1 MPFTGQEHRGVGAV
15 LVLFRRVQKPA
26 VPERDRVGL
35 FGSRHED
42 VVDKVR
48 VLFPLVGFYVVQ
60 EHPHPFALDGTDRL
74 TSHVRIPFSSLL
86 HGRVF
91 FVKSAIQCLEL
102 GRALYHRGKAQA
114 KRGQVDVARVSLTRA
129 LGIFQDCS
137 AKIDAE
143 RTRAALDPLGADAGE
158 P

>member
-1 MPFTGQEHRGVGAV
+1 MLAESDNRYDPLSNGPQYAEASLAVGQLEKAAGVVERTLTLAREAPSPHIEAV
-15 LVLFRRVQKPA
+15 TRRVQA
-26 VPERDRVGL
+26 QILVAQGAWDEAARCSDDAIAQL
-35 FGSRHED
+35 EQLDSR
-42 VVDKVR
+42 
-48 VLFPLVGFYVVQ
+48 
-60 EHPHPFALDGTDRL
+60 
-74 TSHVRIPFSSLL
+74 
-86 HGRVF
+86 
-91 FVKSAIQCLEL
+91 LEL

-143 RTRAALDPLGADAGE
+143 RTRAALNPLGADAGE